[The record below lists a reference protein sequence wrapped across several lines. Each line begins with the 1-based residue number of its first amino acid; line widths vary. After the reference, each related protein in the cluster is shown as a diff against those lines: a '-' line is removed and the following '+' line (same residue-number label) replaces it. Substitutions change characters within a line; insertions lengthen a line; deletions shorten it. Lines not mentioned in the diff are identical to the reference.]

1 MSETKALT
9 ALSGGK
15 LEAVQFVASVISKAS
30 DKAAKAIAAK
40 GHTIAFGLAYLMHH
54 IGLTLADATD
64 HLHQQAK
71 DDGRKKENFKSF
83 NHLLLRAK
91 EMVGELA
98 ADDCLRW
105 GKSGDA
111 IGLAVPAASQWPSN
125 KVARDVLTI
134 AGLTATEALD
144 EGKTF
149 ALLLDDAN
157 EVAEKRIVKNAISK
171 GLDPEEINPDAKALA
186 KAIGNV
192 ATDKRRE
199 EKDAEVVTA
208 EKQATD
214 DHIVQLIRNGI
225 GDWSQDQI
233 ANMAT
238 AVEEA
243 QAALNG
249 VK

>member
-1 MSETKALT
+1 MSETKKLT
-9 ALSGGK
+9 AISGGK
-15 LEAVQFVASVISKAS
+15 LEAVRFVAAVISKAS

-91 EMVGELA
+91 EMVEELA

-111 IGLAVPAASQWPSN
+111 IGLAVPPASQWPSN

-134 AGLTATEALD
+134 SGMSATDALD
-144 EGKTF
+144 AGATF
-149 ALLLDDAN
+149 AMLLDDAN
-157 EVAEKRIVKNAISK
+157 EVAEKRIVKNALSK
-171 GLDPEEINPDAKALA
+171 GVDPEEIKPDAKALA
-186 KAIGNV
+186 KAMGNV
-192 ATDKRRE
+192 ATDMRRD

-214 DHIVQLIRNGI
+214 DHIVQLIRQGI
-225 GDWSQDQI
+225 GDWSQDQVANI
-233 ANMAT
+233 AA